1 MLDFFSALSAS
12 GYKKAFEFVS
22 GGLCGVLLCYMQRPN
37 HKQRTKPFIK
47 IYQHEIVTRLEEQI
61 ASIRHIRDKE
71 GSRAAFTTGIDGTVI
86 VKSYQ
91 VYFTHGVVIGGA

>member
-1 MLDFFSALSAS
+1 M
-12 GYKKAFEFVS
+12 
-22 GGLCGVLLCYMQRPN
+22 
-37 HKQRTKPFIK
+37 
-47 IYQHEIVTRLEEQI
+47 TRLGEQI

-86 VKSYQ
+86 VKLYQ